1 MPSHDLWCWLIPHS
15 DTWDTRIHMVEEI
28 DKAAGRQAWDN
39 QIHMADKIDKQ
50 AVGRQAWDTPN
61 HMVDETGA
69 VDHWRCKG
77 QPWKL
82 DQMNPGETEI
92 IRSRYLC

>member
-61 HMVDETGA
+61 HTVDETGA

>member
-1 MPSHDLWCWLIPHS
+1 
-15 DTWDTRIHMVEEI
+15 MVEEI